1 MISHRGISV
10 ITPLPFGEGKGEG
23 PAGEGGGASWGRGR
37 GQLGKGE
44 GPPLVGILTMQT
56 GNVKIFH
63 RLFPSTIESGLSL
76 KHEEAL
82 LRSRTCLSCHKKG
95 MFCMQEEHV
104 LKRYT

>member
-10 ITPLPFGEGKGEG
+10 ITPLLLGR
-23 PAGEGGGASWGRGR
+23 GRGR

-63 RLFPSTIESGLSL
+63 RQFSSTIEKRPSMQQE
-76 KHEEAL
+76 HAL
-82 LRSRTCLSCHKKG
+82 LHTRTCSSCHKKG
-95 MFCMQEEHV
+95 VFYEQEGHILEC
-104 LKRYT
+104 KT